1 LIERFN
7 FYDVYGNF
15 LPGLAFLALLW
26 LPFGITQHFW
36 PSTAFTSAV
45 AALAFAY
52 ILGHILQSLAST
64 VFRSGARDSKGRLRY
79 PSSFFLD
86 PEDSTFPSEFKQRLQ
101 KEVASKFG
109 LDLHVSTYSGEAKA
123 IDAQRRTAF
132 LLCRGL
138 LVGEEIVSYGEQ
150 FEGLY
155 ALMRGLAISFWLASA
170 YFLGWAIS
178 GWDNLCFKSF
188 TFCGLFVGLT
198 IATVTTGI
206 LAIADVRDED
216 YVFWIDVF
224 TFAGL
229 LMSLF
234 FLGVVLGRVYKL
246 TSSQI
251 AVLSAIALAA
261 LFAGG
266 RSFRGY
272 RFYAKQFAGAIWRD
286 FVAHRSAQES
296 ASTSQGH

>member
-1 LIERFN
+1 MIERFN
-7 FYDVYGNF
+7 FYDVYGNL

-52 ILGHILQSLAST
+52 ILGHILQSFAST
-64 VFRSGARDSKGRLRY
+64 VFGSKARDSRGRRRY

-86 PEDSTFPSEFKQRLQ
+86 PEDTTFPSEFKQRLQ
-101 KEVASKFG
+101 QEVAARFG
-109 LDLHVSTYSGEAKA
+109 LNLKVSAYGGEAKE
-123 IDAQRRTAF
+123 IDTQRRTAF
-132 LLCRGL
+132 FLCRGL
-138 LVGEEIVSYGEQ
+138 LIREEIVSYGEQ

-155 ALMRGLAISFWLASA
+155 ALMRGLATSFWLASA
-170 YFLGWAIS
+170 YFLGWVAS
-178 GWDNLCFKSF
+178 SWDNHCFRHLMF
-188 TFCGLFVGLT
+188 YGIFAGLA

-206 LAIADVRDED
+206 LVIGRVRDD
-216 YVFWIDVF
+216 HVFSVDVF

-229 LMSLF
+229 LIFLLC
-234 FLGVVLGRVYKL
+234 LGVIFGSAQKL
-246 TSSQI
+246 AYSDITI
-251 AVLSAIALAA
+251 LCVIALAA

-266 RSFRGY
+266 RCFRGY

-286 FVAHRSAQES
+286 FAEHRSGRES
-296 ASTSQGH
+296 STHQGQ